1 VTQRQSELLEAA
13 NAVDTQPFFR
23 SRRAAAVLKH
33 AILSGYVVP
42 FASKTGS
49 SSVGHRVV
57 LVDGYAGAGRYEDGQ
72 PGSPALLARAMGT
85 PALAGRNVECY
96 FIEQDHATFQQLCRV
111 LREEDPD
118 TRTGWVAREGSVEE
132 HLPELLARADGVPLF
147 LFLDPFGLGLPFDV
161 VAGIFTSRPRG
172 AYRPATEA
180 LIRVDAQAVYRTR
193 GALQSS
199 KDYPARAA
207 QLQRLDQVA
216 GGSWWR
222 DENEPH
228 RTTEAYLDWFM
239 TRLLREMCQ
248 AALCWGWFTEVR
260 QRGDLLPAY
269 YLVFLTRH
277 TAGLDEFAEALSRAQ
292 EKWRRAV
299 FDEAVSA
306 EDTQLIM
313 FTPDEMF
320 QAEERALADRW
331 HDTLERNVRELLAD
345 KPSFI
350 VRDEQSRVFAGVL
363 GLARSKHLRVAL
375 KRLHND
381 GTTASD
387 STRDLWS
394 KRVVAAQAT

>member
-1 VTQRQSELLEAA
+1 VSHRQDELLEAA
-13 NAVDTQPFFR
+13 NAVDTQRFFR

-49 SSVGHRVV
+49 SSAGHRVV

-72 PGSPALLARAMGT
+72 PGSPALLTRAMGT
-85 PALAGRNVECY
+85 RALAGRNLECY
-96 FIEQDHATFQQLCRV
+96 FIEQDHATYEQLCRV
-111 LREEDPD
+111 LREEDRD
-118 TRTGWVAREGSVEE
+118 GRADWVAWEGSVED

-147 LFLDPFGLGLPFDV
+147 LFLDPFGLGLSFDV
-161 VAGIFTSRPRG
+161 VTGIFASRPHG

-180 LIRVDAQAVYRTR
+180 LIRLDAQAVFRTR

-222 DENEPH
+222 DEND
-228 RTTEAYLDWFM
+228 RRMSTETYLDWFM
-239 TRLLREMCQ
+239 TRLLREMCR
-248 AALCWGWFTEVR
+248 AATCGGWFTPVR
-260 QRGDLLPAY
+260 QRGHLLPVY

-277 TAGLDEFAEALSRAQ
+277 IAGMDEFAEALSRAQ
-292 EKWRRAV
+292 EKWRQAV
-299 FDEAVSA
+299 FDEAVSG

-313 FTPDEMF
+313 FTPDEVF

-331 HDTLERNVRELLAD
+331 LDTLERNVRELLTD
-345 KPSFI
+345 KPTFI

-375 KRLHND
+375 RRLHND

-387 STRDLWS
+387 STGDLWS
-394 KRVVAAQAT
+394 KRVVAAHAA